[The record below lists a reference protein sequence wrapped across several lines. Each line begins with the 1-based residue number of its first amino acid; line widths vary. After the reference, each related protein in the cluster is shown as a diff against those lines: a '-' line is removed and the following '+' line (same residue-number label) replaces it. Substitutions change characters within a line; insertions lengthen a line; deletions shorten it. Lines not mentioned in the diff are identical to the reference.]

1 MSYWIVRNSWGSSF
15 GDNGYLY
22 IKMGDNL
29 CGEFN
34 IAAFHPRSG
43 QSQNVTKIPN
53 FILWKSWEKQ
63 KAHDCPICEIKA
75 GDKLAFVS
83 SLYSRLFK
91 GKGIQYNL
99 EDGCH

>member
-34 IAAFHPRSG
+34 TAAFHPRSG

-53 FILWKSWEKQ
+53 FILWNGKNK
-63 KAHDCPICEIKA
+63 KHMTVLYV
-75 GDKLAFVS
+75 KLKLRTS
-83 SLYSRLFK
+83 
-91 GKGIQYNL
+91 
-99 EDGCH
+99 